1 MAYPDMKNMQETI
14 RATQSGRTTDDLD
27 LIGFA
32 QEARGGPPPGT
43 GMPQGPMG
51 GLQGPA
57 GMPQGPVGGL
67 QGPAG
72 MPQGLAG
79 MPQRSSQIQKLM
91 DSPNLH
97 KVLNTSPSENRPTVS
112 QKITQWF
119 IEDIAGIDVTSER
132 EPEISGLP
140 LEAAPHIL
148 AALQNPEVAAA
159 SGGLIGMVS
168 NDRFSGQV
176 PGRGHGMQDNVY
188 MPIVERKAGDQVGR
202 LAVSPDEYVV
212 DAHTM
217 SALGNGSADAG
228 AEVMDR
234 VVGNVR
240 QQAFGTQEQPR
251 QINGL
256 AALRPMVERV

>member
-1 MAYPDMKNMQETI
+1 MAYPDMKNMQDTI

-43 GMPQGPMG
+43 GMPQGPM
-51 GLQGPA
+51 
-57 GMPQGPVGGL
+57 GGL

-228 AEVMDR
+228 AEVMDK
-234 VVGNVR
+234 VVQGVR
-240 QQAFGTQEQPR
+240 QKAYGTDKQPNE
-251 QINGL
+251 ISGI
-256 AALRPMVERV
+256 AALKPMIERV